1 MVEVPRLAGEL
12 AGTMTIA
19 IDLDRRVAMELKS
32 SQLRLIVLMMI
43 AVILSFISLIFY
55 VEFPDTTVTPSDTTS
70 TAATTDSDSSTI
82 FVEDNANVLSDSTK
96 QEIDSLNRRWSKLAN
111 KPQLLVVTANHIP
124 GGQSIE
130 QWSMSIAEDRKP
142 GDGKADTGLV
152 YVIAVKD
159 HQDRLEVGYGL
170 EDVITDSV
178 SSDLI
183 KSAEAEYKTGDY
195 NAGVE
200 TLAKKVDSL
209 VTPNSRQP
217 ENDSNSDDP
226 LIGTLCNL
234 SLLIIAIIMFIY
246 FFAYGIR
253 EHYHKTDEEDEPI
266 VSSVHDHENIEDD
279 KPIPVPVDDRSATVH
294 RHRDDDDDDDDA
306 WSGLSSSRSSFNDD
320 DNSTSFSSS
329 FTPSFGGESFGGGS
343 FGGGGAS
350 GSW

>member
-1 MVEVPRLAGEL
+1 MRLK
-12 AGTMTIA
+12 T
-19 IDLDRRVAMELKS
+19 
-32 SQLRLIVLMMI
+32 SQLRLIALMTI
-43 AVILSFISLIFY
+43 AVMLSFISIAPMANAATL
-55 VEFPDTTVTPSDTTS
+55 PDAAS
-70 TAATTDSDSSTI
+70 TAATTDKDSSTI

-96 QEIDSLNRRWSKLAN
+96 QEIDSLNRRWSNLAN

-170 EDVITDSV
+170 EDVITDAEA
-178 SSDLI
+178 SDLI

-200 TLAKKVDSL
+200 TLVKEVDSL
-209 VTPNSRQP
+209 VTPNNRQS
-217 ENDSNSDDP
+217 ENNYNHDLDAIAAIICILALAFTFLAMFICFFGYDILKIIHNHKTTGNDDP
-226 LIGTLCNL
+226 
-234 SLLIIAIIMFIY
+234 IMV
-246 FFAYGIR
+246 
-253 EHYHKTDEEDEPI
+253 P
-266 VSSVHDHENIEDD
+266 VHDHEIIEDD
-279 KPIPVPVDDRSATVH
+279 KPIPVPVADRSSTVYH
-294 RHRDDDDDDDDA
+294 HHDDDNDNDSA
-306 WSGLSSSRSSFNDD
+306 SSLSSSSFSFNDD
-320 DNSTSFSSS
+320 DYSTSFSPS

>member
-1 MVEVPRLAGEL
+1 MRLKTSQLRSIAL
-12 AGTMTIA
+12 MTIA
-19 IDLDRRVAMELKS
+19 VM
-32 SQLRLIVLMMI
+32 
-43 AVILSFISLIFY
+43 LSFISITQMANAAKL
-55 VEFPDTTVTPSDTTS
+55 PDAAS
-70 TAATTDSDSSTI
+70 TAATTDKDSSTI

-96 QEIDSLNRRWSKLAN
+96 QEIDSLNRQWSNLAN

-130 QWSMSIAEDRKP
+130 QWSMSIAEERKP

-170 EDVITDSV
+170 EDVITDAEA
-178 SSDLI
+178 SDLI

-200 TLAKKVDSL
+200 TLVKEVDSL
-209 VTPNSRQP
+209 VTPNNRQS
-217 ENDSNSDDP
+217 ENNYNHDLDA
-226 LIGTLCNL
+226 IAA
-234 SLLIIAIIMFIY
+234 IICILVLASTFLIMFIC
-246 FFAYGIR
+246 FFGYDILKII
-253 EHYHKTDEEDEPI
+253 HNHKTTGNDDPI
-266 VSSVHDHENIEDD
+266 MVPVHDHEIIEDD
-279 KPIPVPVDDRSATVH
+279 KPIPVPVADRSSTVH
-294 RHRDDDDDDDDA
+294 HHHDDDDDD
-306 WSGLSSSRSSFNDD
+306 SMSSLSSSSFSFNDD
-320 DNSTSFSSS
+320 DHSTSFSPS